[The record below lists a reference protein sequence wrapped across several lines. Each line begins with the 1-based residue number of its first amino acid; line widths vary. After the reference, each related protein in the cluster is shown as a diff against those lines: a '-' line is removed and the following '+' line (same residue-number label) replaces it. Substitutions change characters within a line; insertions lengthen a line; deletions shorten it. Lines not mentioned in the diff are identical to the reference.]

1 MSIRI
6 RFLTSVL
13 TFLMGIA
20 LFAGC
25 NIFSFAGD
33 TEKTPIE
40 KAEEAIRDGNY
51 AQAKQD
57 LVNQATG
64 ALIDST
70 DSMVLYTYSK
80 ATLLQ
85 SGLNITRIV
94 DLVQSS
100 KGSQAGTGSLA
111 LLTTLD
117 QMGTGQQTAW
127 YKANVDITQKLSAI
141 WNNTA
146 RGDLQKKDIALD
158 YTVSS
163 ILSGVLSLRDTN
175 GDGVIDSNDF
185 QLNLGAIKTG
195 NLDGYKFTGASITDA
210 TGKQINFDGLTAF
223 LGQTAKPA
231 GITAGVPGY
240 TPDDI
245 NRLINIFLNLLENGE
260 DSIVFMV
267 QNSTNTTFDTADI
280 KKYVHQIASIINFY
294 WYDDGIDNDGDGRVD
309 EEVIDG
315 KDNDGDGL
323 TDEDSKYYSTD
334 PTNVRNTQYRAVWEK
349 WRNK

>member
-6 RFLTSVL
+6 RLLPIVMIF
-13 TFLMGIA
+13 FMGIA

-25 NIFSFAGD
+25 NIFSFVGD

-40 KAEEAIRDGNY
+40 KAEQDIRDGNY
-51 AQAKQD
+51 TQAQKD
-57 LVNQATG
+57 LENPSTG

-80 ATLLQ
+80 ATLLK
-85 SGLNITRIV
+85 SGLNITMIV

-100 KGSQAGTGSLA
+100 KGAQAGTGSLA

-117 QMGTGQQTAW
+117 QMGTDKQTDW

-185 QLNLGAIKTG
+185 QLNIGAIKTG

-223 LGQTAKPA
+223 LGKTAKPA
-231 GITAGVPGY
+231 GSAAGVAGY

-245 NRLINIFLNLLENGE
+245 NRLINIFLTLLENGE
-260 DSIVFMV
+260 DSIVYMV
-267 QNSTNTTFDTADI
+267 QNATNTTFDPEEI
-280 KKYVHQIASIINFY
+280 KKYVRQIASIINFY
-294 WYDDGIDNDGDGRVD
+294 WYDDGIDNDGDSQVD

-349 WRNK
+349 WKNR

>member
-1 MSIRI
+1 MD
-6 RFLTSVL
+6 
-13 TFLMGIA
+13 IA

-51 AQAKQD
+51 AQAKQY

-85 SGLNITRIV
+85 SGLNITKIV
-94 DLVQSS
+94 DLVQS
-100 KGSQAGTGSLA
+100 KGAKTGTGSLA

-175 GDGVIDSNDF
+175 GDGVIDSKDF
-185 QLNLGAIKTG
+185 QINLNAIKTG
-195 NLDGYKFTGASITDA
+195 KLDGFSFSGASTTDPS
-210 TGKQINFDGLTAF
+210 TGKITQFPGLTAF
-223 LGQTAKPA
+223 LGATAKPV
-231 GITAGVPGY
+231 GINGLPGY

-245 NRLINIFLNLLENGE
+245 NRLINIFLTLLETGE

-267 QNSTNTTFDTADI
+267 QNATNSTFDPAEIRT
-280 KKYVHQIASIINFY
+280 YVHQIASVINFY
-294 WYDDGIDNDGDGRVD
+294 WYNDGEDNDLDGKKD
-309 EEVIDG
+309 EEIIDG
-315 KDNDGDGL
+315 KDNDNDGL
-323 TDEDSKYYSTD
+323 IDEDSGSPNVPKNTKYL
-334 PTNVRNTQYRAVWEK
+334 PTFNAWK
-349 WRNK
+349 NK